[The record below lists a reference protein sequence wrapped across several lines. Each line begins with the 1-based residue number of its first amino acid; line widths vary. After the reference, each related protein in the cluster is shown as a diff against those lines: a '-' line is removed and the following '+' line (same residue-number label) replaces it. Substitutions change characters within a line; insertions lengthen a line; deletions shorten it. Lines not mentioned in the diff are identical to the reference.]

1 MSHFYL
7 REDFLMDNK
16 MVLITL
22 IGRDRPGILA
32 AMTGCI
38 AAGGARV
45 RDIEQSVTHTLMLLS
60 LLIDFPTG
68 ESDSK
73 PLIKDLLFLAKELG
87 LDLDF
92 EVVEAEDYQRLQSS
106 RYGYVL
112 TMLGNRVDADAL
124 HKVASLLAG
133 YRINIE
139 RINKLTRGQLRCVE
153 FFINVPRDIDLKG
166 MTRQLLTAGGGLGV
180 DIAVQKEN
188 LYRRA
193 KRLVVM
199 DMDSTLIQIEVI
211 DQLAL
216 LAGVG
221 DQVAAITHRTMNG
234 ELDFSQALRQ
244 RVALLEGLPA
254 TALEQ
259 VYRDIP
265 FTPGARNLVS
275 ILRRLGFKTAVIS
288 GGFDFFT
295 DRLKDELGLDYAFA
309 NALEIIDGKV
319 TGRVSG
325 PIVDGQR
332 KAELLEEI
340 AGKEKITLSQ
350 VIAIGDGANDLPM
363 LGKAGLGIAFNAKAR
378 VREQTEYHISQGSLD
393 SILYLLGIAE
403 WEMAEL
409 AK

>member
-1 MSHFYL
+1 
-7 REDFLMDNK
+7 
-16 MVLITL
+16 
-22 IGRDRPGILA
+22 
-32 AMTGCI
+32 
-38 AAGGARV
+38 
-45 RDIEQSVTHTLMLLS
+45 
-60 LLIDFPTG
+60 
-68 ESDSK
+68 
-73 PLIKDLLFLAKELG
+73 
-87 LDLDF
+87 
-92 EVVEAEDYQRLQSS
+92 
-106 RYGYVL
+106 
-112 TMLGNRVDADAL
+112 
-124 HKVASLLAG
+124 LLAG

-221 DQVAAITHRTMNG
+221 DQVAAITHQAMNG

-244 RVALLEGLPA
+244 RVALLEGLSE
-254 TALEQ
+254 TALEK

-295 DRLKDELGLDYAFA
+295 DRLKAELGLDYAFA
-309 NALEIIDGKV
+309 NALEIVDGKV
-319 TGRVSG
+319 TGRVLG

-340 AGKEKITLSQ
+340 AAKEKITLSQ

>member
-1 MSHFYL
+1 
-7 REDFLMDNK
+7 MDNK

-22 IGRDRPGILA
+22 IGPDRPGILA

-38 AAGGARV
+38 AGGGARV

-68 ESDSK
+68 ESDRK

-87 LDLDF
+87 LELDF

-112 TMLGNRVDADAL
+112 TMLGDRVEADAL
-124 HKVASLLAG
+124 HRVASMLAD
-133 YRINIE
+133 YRINID

-153 FFINVPRDIDLKG
+153 FFLNVPPDTDLKG
-166 MTRQLLTAGGGLGV
+166 MTRQLLTAGAGLGI
-180 DIAVQKEN
+180 DIAVQKES

-193 KRLVVM
+193 KRLVVL

-211 DQLAL
+211 DELAR

-221 DQVAAITHRTMNG
+221 EQVAAITHRAMNG
-234 ELDFSQALRQ
+234 ELDFRQALRE
-244 RVALLEGLPA
+244 RVALLQGLPA
-254 TALEQ
+254 EALEQ
-259 VYRDIP
+259 VYHDLP
-265 FTPGARNLVS
+265 FTSGARTLIR

-295 DRLKDELGLDYAFA
+295 DRLKAELGLDYAYA
-309 NALEIIDGKV
+309 NALEIVDGQV
-319 TGRVSG
+319 TGRVTG
-325 PIVDGQR
+325 PVVDGQR

-340 AGKEKITLSQ
+340 AAGEGIALSQ

-363 LGKAGLGIAFNAKAR
+363 LGRAGLGIAFNAKAR
-378 VREQTEYHISQGSLD
+378 VREQADYHISQNRLD

-409 AK
+409 SA

>member
-1 MSHFYL
+1 
-7 REDFLMDNK
+7 

-22 IGRDRPGILA
+22 IGPDRPGILA
-32 AMTGCI
+32 AVTGCI
-38 AAGGARV
+38 AEGGARI

-68 ESDSK
+68 ESDQK

-87 LDLDF
+87 LQLDF
-92 EVVEAEDYQRLQSS
+92 EVVAEEDYQNLQSS

-112 TMLGNRVDADAL
+112 TMLGDGVDAGAVNR
-124 HKVASLLAG
+124 VASLLTD
-133 YRINIE
+133 YSINID

-153 FFINVPRDIDLKG
+153 FFLNVPNNTDLKG
-166 MTRQLLTAGGGLGV
+166 MTRQLLAEGAGLGI

-193 KRLVVM
+193 KRLVVL

-211 DQLAL
+211 DELAR

-221 DQVAAITHRTMNG
+221 EQVAVITERAMNG
-234 ELDFSQALRQ
+234 ELDFQQALRE
-244 RVALLEGLPA
+244 RVGLLQGLSA
-254 TALEQ
+254 DALEQ
-259 VYRDIP
+259 VYRELP
-265 FTPGARNLVS
+265 FTPGAKNLIR
-275 ILRRLGFKTAVIS
+275 ILRQLGFRTAVIS

-295 DRLKDELGLDYAFA
+295 DRLKAELGLDYAYA
-309 NALEIIDGKV
+309 NDLEIVDGLVTGKV
-319 TGRVSG
+319 TGA
-325 PIVDGQR
+325 IVDGQR
-332 KAELLEEI
+332 KAELLAEI
-340 AGKEKITLSQ
+340 AEREGITLSQ

-363 LGKAGLGIAFNAKAR
+363 LGRAGLGIAFNAKAR
-378 VREQTEYHISQGSLD
+378 VREQADYHINQGSLD

-409 AK
+409 SK